1 MGIIASYW
9 LEEPRGGVGDEREQ
23 MTSFL
28 ADLVPGEWTIVI
40 QTTLSYAIGVD

>member
-28 ADLVPGEWTIVI
+28 ADLAREGFVPVG
-40 QTTLSYAIGVD
+40 